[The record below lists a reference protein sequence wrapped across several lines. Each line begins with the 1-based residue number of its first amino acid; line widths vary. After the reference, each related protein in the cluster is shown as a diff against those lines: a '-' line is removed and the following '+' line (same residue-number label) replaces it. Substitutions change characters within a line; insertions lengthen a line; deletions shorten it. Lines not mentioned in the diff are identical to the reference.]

1 MHSTDSWAPQAVPPK
16 HSNIIYKVQALL
28 DPTWL
33 QSCVVPYL
41 MLNASSNTTECRT
54 TQKVCCTV
62 LSMQYCT
69 LGYTDSRGPHSRAVI
84 PSLNQVHDAHALV
97 VQELSVWSRSGDS
110 YALGNSP
117 GAGEVMNNQT
127 QAPTVSLPLAM
138 RPTCTFLKVCFTLVI
153 DTIKL

>member
-33 QSCVVPYL
+33 QSCMVPYL

-54 TQKVCCTV
+54 TQKVCCT
-62 LSMQYCT
+62 
-69 LGYTDSRGPHSRAVI
+69 LGYTDCRGPHSRPVI

-97 VQELSVWSRSGDS
+97 VQELSVWSCSGDS

-127 QAPTVSLPLAM
+127 QTPTVSLPLAM